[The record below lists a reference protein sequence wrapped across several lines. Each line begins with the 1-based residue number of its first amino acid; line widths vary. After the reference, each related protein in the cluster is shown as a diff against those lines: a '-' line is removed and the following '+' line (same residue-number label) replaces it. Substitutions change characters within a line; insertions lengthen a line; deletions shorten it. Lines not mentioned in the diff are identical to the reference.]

1 MKKVD
6 DSIILLPDEPDSMSD
21 AGAQATTVS
30 VVLGGV
36 LVAVGLGAY
45 VLSDFASV
53 TALIPAS
60 FGVLTATLALVGR
73 EPTREQPAIYAIGL
87 LGVVGVLGSTR
98 GIPDIIT
105 LLTGGSVDSLV
116 APVTQGVMI
125 AICLVLVGVAGR
137 YVLETR

>member
-1 MKKVD
+1 
-6 DSIILLPDEPDSMSD
+6 MSD